1 MVIFCSAEWPSF
13 NVGWPPEGTFDLRTV
28 RRVQEIILRP
38 QSGHP
43 DQVPYI
49 LVWEDLIVSP
59 TPWIQPFLPPQ
70 AAAATEIL
78 VAEEKKKPPAAPS
91 APVLQEDS
99 TLDLLI
105 TPPPYS
111 LPPPIQPEPPLPQPS
126 PEAAGGGPAM
136 NTRNRRAASPGG
148 PADSTSAAILPLRAL
163 GPPDADGNQPL
174 QYWPFSTSGLY
185 NWRTQNA
192 PFSERPK
199 EFINLLETVLFTHQP
214 TWDDC
219 QQLLQILF
227 TTEERERIQLEARK
241 LVPGDN
247 G

>member
-1 MVIFCSAEWPSF
+1 MAK
-13 NVGWPPEGTFDLRTV
+13 
-28 RRVQEIILRP
+28 
-38 QSGHP
+38 
-43 DQVPYI
+43 
-49 LVWEDLIVSP
+49 
-59 TPWIQPFLPPQ
+59 
-70 AAAATEIL
+70 
-78 VAEEKKKPPAAPS
+78 EKKKPPAAPS

-148 PADSTSAAILPLRAL
+148 PANSTSAAILPLRAL
-163 GPPDADGNQPL
+163 CPPDADGNQPL
-174 QYWPFSTSGLY
+174 QYWPFSTSDLY

-199 EFINLLETVLFTHQP
+199 ELINLLETVLFTHQP

-247 G
+247 GQPMANPATINSSFPLSRPQWDYITRRKVSSSSGSTARLCWGVSKRPLAGPLLWLR